1 LNEYGLLNNYL
12 VQLSNRAAS
21 TIIELELL
29 QKHIDDFKSTLSS
42 KCKVSRS
49 EPENIAIK
57 PIFDKIKFDAR
68 HPNDLIRIKEVIK
81 MIGLSRSSIYSG
93 INNGTF
99 PRPIKLSSRS
109 VAWQRGMIEIWVLD
123 KVNSG

>member
-1 LNEYGLLNNYL
+1 LNEYELVNNYL

-29 QKHIDDFKSTLSS
+29 QKHIDGFKNTLLS

-49 EPENIAIK
+49 EPEKIAIE
-57 PIFDKIKFDAR
+57 PIFNKIELDAC

-81 MIGLSRSSIYSG
+81 MIGLSRSSIYSC

-109 VAWQRGMIEIWVLD
+109 VVWQRGMIEIWILD